1 MSYNPTPRQHLNA
14 VSTSIMGIVST
25 LSDAGQTEQ
34 PIAGAIPC
42 HSICCLMMSMRDAE
56 NESFVANVNN

>member
-1 MSYNPTPRQHLNA
+1 MALSIVLIEYIDRIHLNA

-42 HSICCLMMSMRDAE
+42 FE
-56 NESFVANVNN
+56 AN